1 MAKDTVAALIIAAG
15 YSSRMHDFKP
25 LLSFEKTNAIKRLV
39 QTYETFGI
47 EHIYVVV
54 GYLKEEIIATLRGYN
69 VHIVYNEAFDQGM
82 FSSIQKGIKAMD
94 ETVEAFYMNP
104 VDIPLIKTQT
114 LERLYEAYVREKK
127 GIVYPVFLGRKGHP
141 PLIDRKYQNAILSSK
156 GEGGLKNVLE
166 TLEHDALHVDVC
178 DQSILMDMDEKEDYF
193 ALLRYDAMKVPTKE
207 ECLAI
212 MRLND
217 VPEPVIQHCEAVGKT
232 VLALLNEISLCHLV
246 FDKNALLAAAY
257 LHDIARQ
264 EKDHATRGA
273 EKLRAMGYETIGDM
287 IATHMDITVD
297 RTAPLSANELLFLA
311 DKLVCETEVC
321 GYEKRFEKALKK
333 CEGNLEAQRHIAQ
346 RLEAVKMIIA
356 KIEQC
361 TCKVFAYG

>member
-104 VDIPLIKTQT
+104 VDIPLIKAQT

-127 GIVYPVFLGRKGHP
+127 RGCLSGLFRSQRSSSVNRYQIQ
-141 PLIDRKYQNAILSSK
+141 KYDS
-156 GEGGLKNVLE
+156 
-166 TLEHDALHVDVC
+166 
-178 DQSILMDMDEKEDYF
+178 F
-193 ALLRYDAMKVPTKE
+193 R
-207 ECLAI
+207 
-212 MRLND
+212 
-217 VPEPVIQHCEAVGKT
+217 
-232 VLALLNEISLCHLV
+232 
-246 FDKNALLAAAY
+246 
-257 LHDIARQ
+257 
-264 EKDHATRGA
+264 
-273 EKLRAMGYETIGDM
+273 
-287 IATHMDITVD
+287 
-297 RTAPLSANELLFLA
+297 
-311 DKLVCETEVC
+311 
-321 GYEKRFEKALKK
+321 
-333 CEGNLEAQRHIAQ
+333 
-346 RLEAVKMIIA
+346 
-356 KIEQC
+356 
-361 TCKVFAYG
+361 